1 MELLEL
7 VTNLQTALKIDD
19 LKDMPD
25 KLLAIALTDDDAAKD
40 AIVDAVGGDLSV
52 DFLQAVYQ
60 YYSADRKDLK
70 QDFTPKSLARLV
82 SAMIGETDTCIDLC
96 AGSGALT
103 IQRHNLQP
111 KWDFVCYEYD
121 DNVIPYLLFNM
132 VIRNIS
138 GVIYQGD
145 VLTNGEQPKYRIE
158 RGERYGRVLNFES
171 AI

>member
-7 VTNLQTALKIDD
+7 VNNLQTVLEIDD

-25 KLLAIALTDDDAAKD
+25 KLLTIALSDDDTAKD
-40 AIVDAVGGDLSV
+40 AVVEAVGGDLSV

-70 QDFTPKSLARLV
+70 QDFTPKNLARLV

-96 AGSGALT
+96 AGSGALS
-103 IQRHNLQP
+103 IQRHNTQP
-111 KWDFVCYEYD
+111 EYDFVCYEYD
-121 DNVIPYLLFNM
+121 ENVIPYLLFNL
-132 VIRNIS
+132 VIRNMS

-145 VLTNGEQPKYRIE
+145 VLTNSEKPKYRIE
-158 RGERYGRVLNFES
+158 RGEKYGHVIDFES
-171 AI
+171 TI